1 MGKRSAGITT
11 YLPVSL
17 LSTFYSF
24 LHCLKFL
31 FNKGHKEKAR
41 LNQEVC
47 ESALCALHT
56 SMCYLFILH
65 GHLVSFRTKTM
76 Q

>member
-11 YLPVSL
+11 YLPVGL

-31 FNKGHKEKAR
+31 FSKGHKEKAR
-41 LNQEVC
+41 LNHERVC
-47 ESALCALHT
+47 KCSVFTAYRHVLT
-56 SMCYLFILH
+56 FYSSW
-65 GHLVSFRTKTM
+65 SFG
-76 Q
+76 